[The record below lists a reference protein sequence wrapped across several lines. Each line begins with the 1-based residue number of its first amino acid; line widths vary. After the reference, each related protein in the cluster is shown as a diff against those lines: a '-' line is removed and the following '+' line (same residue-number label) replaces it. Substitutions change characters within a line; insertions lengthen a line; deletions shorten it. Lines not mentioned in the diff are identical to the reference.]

1 MRHQLFRRKAETR
14 ERQHRKSPFIQRER
28 WSIYTGDGSPE
39 SKLSKYLSRLLD
51 ANAAG
56 RR

>member
-14 ERQHRKSPFIQRER
+14 DRSHRRSSFIQKER
-28 WSIYTGDGSPE
+28 WSIPTGDGSPE
-39 SKLSKYLSRLLD
+39 RISKYLSRLLD